1 MAIRLSGDRRR
12 AEKNTNPHLAQMGT
26 TVVMAIIWENRLVI
40 ANVGDSRAYL
50 WKDHS
55 LVQELINIGTI
66 SSADAHQHQHRN
78 QLTRAVG
85 ISVSVNAE
93 IRELELD
100 RDSLV
105 FLCTGGL
112 TEYLDDQE
120 IASELDPEVI
130 SCTRLIIH
138 ADQSLLDCRVNRGR
152 QSSHTQQTFCQ
163 RHVLVSSIQT
173 DKVDLRSLF

>member
-1 MAIRLSGDRRR
+1 MKIISSPIVI
-12 AEKNTNPHLAQMGT
+12 KNGHSPIYTHLAQMGT
-26 TVVMAIIWENRLVI
+26 TVVMAIIWENRLVT

-55 LVQELINIGTI
+55 LVQELINTGTI

-93 IRELELD
+93 IREFELD

-105 FLCTGGL
+105 LLCTGGL
-112 TEYLDDQE
+112 GT
-120 IASELDPEVI
+120 
-130 SCTRLIIH
+130 CT
-138 ADQSLLDCRVNRGR
+138 
-152 QSSHTQQTFCQ
+152 
-163 RHVLVSSIQT
+163 
-173 DKVDLRSLF
+173 K